1 MTYSIKDVSKIFN
14 LSIYTLRYYDKQGL
28 LPFVSKN
35 QSGYREFTESDLNL
49 IHTICCLKN
58 TGMPLKQIRTYIDYC
73 MEGPVSI
80 EARKQLL
87 LDHRAAVLKSLE
99 DLTENLKEV
108 DVKIAK
114 YSSPDAVEIITAE
127 RNYVSME
134 KKKHDLIYPYNI

>member
-1 MTYSIKDVSKIFN
+1 MTYSIKEVSKIFN

-114 YSSPDAVEIITAE
+114 YS
-127 RNYVSME
+127 
-134 KKKHDLIYPYNI
+134 

>member
-1 MTYSIKDVSKIFN
+1 
-14 LSIYTLRYYDKQGL
+14 
-28 LPFVSKN
+28 
-35 QSGYREFTESDLNL
+35 
-49 IHTICCLKN
+49 
-58 TGMPLKQIRTYIDYC
+58 
-73 MEGPVSI
+73 
-80 EARKQLL
+80 
-87 LDHRAAVLKSLE
+87 AVLKSLE

>member
-1 MTYSIKDVSKIFN
+1 MLIFFINFILTLNLEYSVGQVNYLLEEEMTYSIKEVSKIFN

-58 TGMPLKQIRTYIDYC
+58 TGMSLKQIRTYIDYC

-87 LDHRAAVLKSLE
+87 LDHRAAVLK
-99 DLTENLKEV
+99 V
-108 DVKIAK
+108 
-114 YSSPDAVEIITAE
+114 
-127 RNYVSME
+127 
-134 KKKHDLIYPYNI
+134 

>member
-1 MTYSIKDVSKIFN
+1 MTYSIKEVSKIFN

-58 TGMPLKQIRTYIDYC
+58 TGMPLKQIRTYIDC
-73 MEGPVSI
+73 VMEGPVSI

-87 LDHRAAVLKSLE
+87 LDHRKVVLKNLE
-99 DLTENLKEV
+99 KLTENLKEV
-108 DVKIAK
+108 DVKIA
-114 YSSPDAVEIITAE
+114 
-127 RNYVSME
+127 
-134 KKKHDLIYPYNI
+134 